1 MLTHWTRRPSH
12 TQDPSA
18 PESLPLGR
26 MRPQRHTAFCW
37 MWERSSTNPQQLR
50 INARRASFPE
60 RFSPRRGIRLASG
73 TKVMSKERARLP
85 EVASVEGA
93 WMQAS
98 TLPAAV
104 TSRGGAASETDWQ
117 HYFGAVRR
125 RKWTVIAITV
135 LGTALGLFASR
146 LLHPPYSATALLWF
160 ETKDRAAAARD
171 PRSATEADEL
181 LNPSGW
187 IDLVESNAVLEE
199 VVRQRR
205 LYLRPPEAA
214 QSSPL
219 PTLPLARAPPPP
231 APPPSLDP
239 GGGAVSLPKTR
250 RAG

>member
-12 TQDPSA
+12 TQDASA

-104 TSRGGAASETDWQ
+104 TSRGAASETDWQ

-125 RKWTVIAITV
+125 RKWTVVAITV

-205 LYLRPPEAA
+205 LVFRPPGPAGSA
-214 QSSPL
+214 PL
-219 PTLPLARAPPPP
+219 PALPAHRAPAPAAPPPP
-231 APPPSLDP
+231 GRRGGRTVHPPN
-239 GGGAVSLPKTR
+239 
-250 RAG
+250 